1 MTETNP
7 KVSGSELEKKLN
19 LLRGRLPLADE
30 LLEDGLI
37 AWCAGKIVYAGI
49 PEGLPERIRRE
60 AGSLPAKGT
69 GLIVPGFI
77 DIHVHGGNGEDFM
90 DASRDVLDKI
100 TSFHSSQGTTAML
113 ATSMTAP
120 KERLDHVLAEV
131 DRYRSGEM
139 PYAQLEGVH
148 LEGPFFSPK
157 WPGAQNPD
165 HIVLPDVSWAQ
176 GWEKQYPGLIRQVT
190 LAPEREGALEVI
202 SGHENSGLQRPWSY

>member
-7 KVSGSELEKKLN
+7 KVSEAEGEKKIT
-19 LLRGRLPLADE
+19 LLRGRLLLADE
-30 LLEDGLI
+30 PLEDGLI
-37 AWCAGKIVYAGI
+37 AWRAGKIVYAGI
-49 PEGLPERIRRE
+49 PEGLPESLRQE
-60 AGSLPAKGT
+60 AGAIPAKGK

-90 DASRDVLDKI
+90 DASPDVLDKI

-131 DRYRSGEM
+131 NRYRSDEM

-148 LEGPFFSPK
+148 LEGPFLVQS
-157 WPGAQNPD
+157 
-165 HIVLPDVSWAQ
+165 
-176 GWEKQYPGLIRQVT
+176 GLGHKIRIISCFLT
-190 LAPEREGALEVI
+190 LAGYKGGKSNIPVSSVR
-202 SGHENSGLQRPWSY
+202 